1 MYIQHRSH
9 TCPLGSSLSL
19 PLMLFHRS
27 QHAAGTCLECMAL
40 AEPLTLQYGGR
51 SCFRVRSVVLHQR
64 VQVGALMVR
73 WGRAKSARASYVW
86 EQMCEFNEWSK
97 NALATLFMLMVRRRL
112 VTVWPITAE
121 SLSIRVRTTL
131 SLFPVRVANTG
142 S

>member
-1 MYIQHRSH
+1 
-9 TCPLGSSLSL
+9 
-19 PLMLFHRS
+19 MLFHRT
-27 QHAAGTCLECMAL
+27 QYAAGICLECVAL

-51 SCFRVRSVVLHQR
+51 SCLRVRSVALHQR

-73 WGRAKSARASYVW
+73 WGRVKSAWASFVGD
-86 EQMCEFNEWSK
+86 QMCDFNERSK
-97 NALATLFMLMVRRRL
+97 NALATQVCLFMLTVRRQL